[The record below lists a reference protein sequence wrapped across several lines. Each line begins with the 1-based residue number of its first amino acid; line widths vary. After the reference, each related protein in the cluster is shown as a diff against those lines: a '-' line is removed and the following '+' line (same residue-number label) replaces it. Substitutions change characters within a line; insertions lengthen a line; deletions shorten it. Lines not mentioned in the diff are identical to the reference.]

1 MLAEA
6 MLLKGGVLNRLGSIE
21 DGSTASDFDT
31 DEREAEKSYFASVLH
46 TPWKG
51 RDLNIID
58 TPGSSDFIGQVYG
71 ALSVVELVLITV
83 NASAGIEMG
92 TRKAWD
98 LAKQQHRPVMFV
110 ITRMDAEQAD
120 FDGVV
125 SALQETFGAT
135 CSPLVMPVGSGTEF
149 EGVVNLLHP
158 ERVPDAL
165 QDDVEVR
172 RGDLMESVISG
183 DDDLLERYLEGE
195 EIAPEELEQVLTQV

>member
-1 MLAEA
+1 MAGNNGEEIRNVAFAGHSGSGKTMLAEA
-6 MLLKGGVLNRLGSIE
+6 MLLKGGVLNRLGAIE

-58 TPGSSDFIGQVYG
+58 TPGSSDFVGQVYG

-83 NASAGIEMG
+83 NAAAGIEMG

-125 SALQETFGAT
+125 SALQETFGAA
-135 CSPLVMPVGSGTEF
+135 CSPLM
-149 EGVVNLLHP
+149 
-158 ERVPDAL
+158 
-165 QDDVEVR
+165 
-172 RGDLMESVISG
+172 
-183 DDDLLERYLEGE
+183 
-195 EIAPEELEQVLTQV
+195 

>member
-6 MLLKGGVLNRLGSIE
+6 MLLKGGVLNRLGTIQ
-21 DGSTASDFDT
+21 DGSTASDFDI

-58 TPGSSDFIGQVYG
+58 TPGSSDFVGQVYG

-83 NASAGIEMG
+83 NAAAGIEMG
-92 TRKAWD
+92 TRNAWE
-98 LAKQQHRPVMFV
+98 LAKQQHRPVIFV

-125 SALQETFGAT
+125 SALQETFGAV
-135 CSPLVMPVGSGTEF
+135 CSPVMMPIGSGSGF

-158 ERVPDAL
+158 EQVPEAL
-165 QDDVEVR
+165 QDDAPARPQPPPPAPPPGKAR
-172 RGDLMESVISG
+172 RTPSAA
-183 DDDLLERYLEGE
+183 RR
-195 EIAPEELEQVLTQV
+195 